1 VVVCS
6 HKMVHWMATAILAP
20 LEKGFAM
27 RPINVVLAH
36 HDAVA
41 ADRLAAS
48 LGKQFRNLA
57 VAKSAGEIAPAVA
70 RLRAPFAVVDLELVG
85 FSELKALCSKFP
97 STAFVCIH
105 RLADDRMWSD
115 ALAMGAVDC
124 CHASNLQGIL
134 LASERYVVLT
144 RSRSAAA

>member
-1 VVVCS
+1 
-6 HKMVHWMATAILAP
+6 
-20 LEKGFAM
+20 M

-41 ADRLAAS
+41 VDRLAVS

-57 VAKSAGEIAPAVA
+57 IAKSAGEVASTVA

-85 FSELKALCSKFP
+85 YAELQHLCAEFP
-97 STAFVCIH
+97 TTAFVCIH
-105 RLADDRMWSD
+105 RLADDRMWSN

-124 CHASNLQGIL
+124 CHSSDLQGIL
-134 LASERYVVLT
+134 LASERYVVLSRT
-144 RSRSAAA
+144 RSAAA

>member
-1 VVVCS
+1 MLFS
-6 HKMVHWMATAILAP
+6 LTTMQMRLTACPHPLA
-20 LEKGFAM
+20 
-27 RPINVVLAH
+27 
-36 HDAVA
+36 
-41 ADRLAAS
+41 
-48 LGKQFRNLA
+48 KQFRNLA

-85 FSELKALCSKFP
+85 LPQLKSLCSEFP

-124 CHASNLQGIL
+124 CQSSDLRGICWP
-134 LASERYVVLT
+134 
-144 RSRSAAA
+144 RSATLCSRVRRSVAA

>member
-1 VVVCS
+1 
-6 HKMVHWMATAILAP
+6 
-20 LEKGFAM
+20 M

-57 VAKSAGEIAPAVA
+57 IAKSAGEIAPAVA
-70 RLRAPFAVVDLELVG
+70 RLHAPFAVVDLELVD
-85 FSELKALCSKFP
+85 FSKLKSLCAQFP
-97 STAFVCIH
+97 GTAFVCIH

-124 CHASNLQGIL
+124 CHSSDVQGIL

>member
-1 VVVCS
+1 
-6 HKMVHWMATAILAP
+6 
-20 LEKGFAM
+20 M

-36 HDAVA
+36 HDAAV

-57 VAKSAGEIAPAVA
+57 IAKSAGEIASAVA
-70 RLRAPFAVVDLELVG
+70 RLRAPFAVVDLELVD
-85 FSELKALCSKFP
+85 FPRLKSLCAQFP
-97 STAFVCIH
+97 ATAFVCIH

-124 CHASNLQGIL
+124 CHSSDLHGIL
-134 LASERYVVLT
+134 LASERYVVLS

>member
-1 VVVCS
+1 
-6 HKMVHWMATAILAP
+6 
-20 LEKGFAM
+20 M

-36 HDAVA
+36 HDVVA

-57 VAKSAGEIAPAVA
+57 VAKSAGEIASTVA
-70 RLRAPFAVVDLELVG
+70 RLRAPFAVVDLELV
-85 FSELKALCSKFP
+85 SLPQVKALCSEFP

-124 CHASNLQGIL
+124 CNSNDLHGIL
-134 LASERYVVLT
+134 LASESYVVLT
-144 RSRSAAA
+144 RSRSVAA